1 MLKSHSDILRKQVN
15 ADVLETQPN
24 ADIVNSLAGRTSGV
38 QIVSSAGD
46 AGASTF
52 ITIRGAASITGNNQ
66 PLFVVNGMPIISGS
80 GGGGTVDGVTTS
92 SRSIDLNPE
101 DIESVTVLKGG
112 AATALYGVRAAN
124 GVLIITT
131 KSGKNLN
138 TRKIEFHTS
147 VGFDQISQT
156 QERQTKWAQ
165 GNNGIWIG

>member
-1 MLKSHSDILRKQVN
+1 MLSC
-15 ADVLETQPN
+15 AC
-24 ADIVNSLAGRTSGV
+24 G
-38 QIVSSAGD
+38 
-46 AGASTF
+46 AGAV
-52 ITIRGAASITGNNQ
+52 G
-66 PLFVVNGMPIISGS
+66 
-80 GGGGTVDGVTTS
+80 GVTTS

-131 KSGKNLN
+131 KSGKNMN

-165 GNNGIWIG
+165 GNNGVWIGGNANSFGPKISELEYNGDENYKWDPYGSLVPKGTGNGKPAQYYDP